1 MLAAL
6 PPRLSQLTAYMS
18 ACDSV
23 SSAESADPSRPRP
36 LPVNVRADRLAHRK
50 WRKVGSAAKVAER
63 LLC

>member
-1 MLAAL
+1 
-6 PPRLSQLTAYMS
+6 MS